1 MEALMNLWL
10 SLSEADFEDRM
21 AKAVTPVLL
30 DFSAPWCQPCKRL
43 EPELEKLAAQLA
55 GTAAFYTI
63 NVDEAPNLA
72 AQLQVMGVPTVIL
85 LVNGQEAART
95 VGYQPLPRLL
105 TAFSPHLGS

>member
-1 MEALMNLWL
+1 MNLWL
-10 SLSEADFEDRM
+10 SLSEADFEDWM
-21 AKAVTPVLL
+21 AKAATPVLL

-55 GTAAFYTI
+55 GKAAFYTI
-63 NVDEAPNLA
+63 NVDEAPNLT

-95 VGYQPLPRLL
+95 VGYQPRPRLL